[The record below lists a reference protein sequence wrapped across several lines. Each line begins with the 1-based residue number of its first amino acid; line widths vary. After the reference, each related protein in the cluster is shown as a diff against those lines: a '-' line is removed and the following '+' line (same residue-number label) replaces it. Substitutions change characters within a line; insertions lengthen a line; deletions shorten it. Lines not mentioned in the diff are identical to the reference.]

1 MKSLMQLL
9 LCVLTDVSTLCRA
22 STTRDFK
29 TISARVEHEGLSFLT
44 ISLPNF
50 SKDFERSLEVQ
61 HVDTSLFL
69 GFKKRGALPCLFRGL
84 LCQVFDPG
92 SGILLEEPNHDAIFS
107 IRQACLLYKKLSLP
121 CTDKRTKAAYD
132 GYVQCDQEVGERS
145 RNLHSSLY
153 ERFGDIS
160 DVLWGSTLQSVNS
173 VVRRG
178 THVPRHGP
186 GATAQR
192 ISGNRKFSIKEWHS
206 RLDVF
211 FPSDVFCIPSWNA
224 AESLEQIDFLEP
236 DAERPSRVIT
246 VPKTLKTPR
255 IIAIEPLCMQYAQQS
270 LLEILVPCLEKSTV
284 LSGALGFT
292 NQVPNQQ
299 LALSSSKTGVSS
311 TLDLSE
317 ASDRVSNLLVRRM
330 LECVPDL
337 SGAIQACRSTSADVP
352 GHGVKLLAKFASMGS
367 ATCFPIEAMVFL
379 TVVLS
384 AILRSQGAPVTL
396 RSLKRALKGVRIYGD
411 DIIVPTEYAPTVISE
426 LSDFGLK
433 VNLAKT
439 FVTGKFRESCGMDA
453 YDGTDVKPTYARR
466 MLPESRHNT
475 ENVISLFSLYNQLYK
490 AGLWCGAKYLL
501 TWMEERKLPNPCV
514 ANTSPVLGL
523 HSFLGYEVERM
534 CPNLHRP
541 LVKGFV
547 VKATPRTDPLSG
559 YAALLKYF
567 LKRGSDPFFDAKHL
581 ERYGRPEHVDIK
593 ARWATPF

>member
-9 LCVLTDVSTLCRA
+9 LCVLTDVSTLCHA

-29 TISARVEHEGLSFLT
+29 TISARVDHEGLSFLT

-50 SKDFERSLEVQ
+50 CKDFERSLEVQ
-61 HVDTSLFL
+61 HVDSSLFL
-69 GFKKRGALPCLFRGL
+69 GFKKCGALPCLFKGL
-84 LCQVFDPG
+84 LSQVFDAG

-121 CTDKRTKAAYD
+121 CTVKRTRAAFD
-132 GYVQCDQEVGERS
+132 GYVQCDQEVRERS
-145 RNLHSSLY
+145 RDLHPSLY

-224 AESLEQIDFLEP
+224 VESLERIDFLEP

-255 IIAIEPLCMQYAQQS
+255 IIAIEPLCMQYTQQS
-270 LLEILVPCLEKSTV
+270 LLEILVPCLETSSV

-292 NQVPNQQ
+292 DQEPNQQ
-299 LALSSSKTGVSS
+299 LALSSSKTGASS

-317 ASDRVSNLLVRRM
+317 ASDRVSNLLVLRM
-330 LECVPDL
+330 LSCVPDL
-337 SGAIQACRSTSADVP
+337 SGAVQTSRSTRANVP
-352 GHGVKLLAKFASMGS
+352 GHGVKHLAKFASMGS
-367 ATCFPIEAMVFL
+367 ATCFPIESMVFL

-384 AILRSQGAPVTL
+384 AILRSQGAPGT
-396 RSLKRALKGVRIYGD
+396 LKRIKKALKGVRIYGD
-411 DIIVPTEYAPTVISE
+411 DIIVPIEYAEIVISE

-439 FVTGKFRESCGMDA
+439 FKQGKFRESCGMDA
-453 YDGTDVKPTYARR
+453 YDGTDVKPTYVRR
-466 MLPESRHNT
+466 LLPESRRST
-475 ENVISLFSLYNQLYK
+475 ENVVSLFSLYNQLYE
-490 AGLWCGAKYLL
+490 AGLWCGAQYLR
-501 TWMEERKLPNPCV
+501 TWMEKKKLPHPRV
-514 ANTSPVLGL
+514 AKTSPVLGL
-523 HSFLGYEVERM
+523 HSVLGYENERM
-534 CPNLHRP
+534 CPTLQRP

-547 VKATPRTDPLSG
+547 VTGTPRADPLDG

-567 LKRGSDPFFDAKHL
+567 LKRGEEPFFDVKHL
-581 ERYGRPEHVDIK
+581 ERYGRPERVDIK
-593 ARWATPF
+593 VRWATPY

>member
-9 LCVLTDVSTLCRA
+9 FCVLEDSSTFCRA

-29 TISARVEHEGLSFLT
+29 TISARVEHEGMSFLT

-50 SKDFERSLEVQ
+50 CKDFERSLEVQ
-61 HVDTSLFL
+61 YVDTSLFL

-92 SGILLEEPNHDAIFS
+92 SGFLLEEPNHDAIFF
-107 IRQACLLYKKLSLP
+107 IRQITLLYKKLSLQ
-121 CTDKRTKAAYD
+121 CTDKRIKAAFD
-132 GYVQCDQEVGERS
+132 GYVQCDNEVRERS
-145 RNLHSSLY
+145 RNLHPSLY
-153 ERFGDIS
+153 ERFGSIS

-192 ISGNRKFSIKEWHS
+192 ISGNRKFSIQEWHS

-211 FPSDVFCIPSWNA
+211 FPSDVFCIPSWNDVD
-224 AESLEQIDFLEP
+224 SLERIDFLEP
-236 DAERPSRVIT
+236 DAERPVRVIT

-255 IIAIEPLCMQYAQQS
+255 IIAIEPVCMQYTQQS

-284 LSGALGFT
+284 LRGALGFT

-317 ASDRVSNLLVRRM
+317 ASDRVSNLLVLRM
-330 LECVPDL
+330 LDCVPDF
-337 SGAIQACRSTSADVP
+337 SGALQACRSTSADVP
-352 GHGVKLLAKFASMGS
+352 GHGIITLAKFASMGS
-367 ATCFPIEAMVFL
+367 ASCFPVEAMVFL
-379 TVVLS
+379 TICLS
-384 AILRSQGAPVTL
+384 GILRRQGTPVTL
-396 RSLKRALKGVRIYGD
+396 KSLKKAMEGVRIYGD
-411 DIIVPTEYAPTVISE
+411 DIVVPTEYAQSVISE
-426 LSDFGLK
+426 LTDFGLK
-433 VNLAKT
+433 VNLAKS

-453 YDGTDVKPTYARR
+453 YDGTDVKPTYVRR
-466 MLPESRHNT
+466 MFPESRRDT

-490 AGLWCGAKYLL
+490 AGLWCAAGFLL
-501 TWMEERKLPNPCV
+501 KHMRKVKLPHPCV
-514 ANTSPVLGL
+514 ADTSPVLGL
-523 HSFLGYEVERM
+523 HSVLGYETERM
-534 CPNLHRP
+534 CPDLHRP
-541 LVKGFV
+541 LVKGLV
-547 VKATPRTDPLSG
+547 VKGTPRSDPLSG
-559 YAALLKYF
+559 YAALLKFF
-567 LKRGSDPFFDAKHL
+567 LKRGLDPIFDVKHL

-593 ARWATPF
+593 ARWAPPF

>member
-9 LCVLTDVSTLCRA
+9 LCVLTDVSHLCRA

-29 TISARVEHEGLSFLT
+29 TISARVEHEGISFLT
-44 ISLPNF
+44 ISLPLF
-50 SKDFERSLEVQ
+50 CKDFERSLELGI
-61 HVDTSLFL
+61 VDTSRFL
-69 GFKKRGALPCLFRGL
+69 GFKKHGALPCLFKGL

-121 CTDKRTKAAYD
+121 CTDKRTRAAFD
-132 GYVQCDQEVGERS
+132 GYVQCDKEVRERS

-173 VVRRG
+173 VVRHG
-178 THVPRHGP
+178 QHVPRHGP

-224 AESLEQIDFLEP
+224 ADHLDGIDFLEP

-255 IIAIEPLCMQYAQQS
+255 IIAIEPVCMQYTQQS
-270 LLEILVPCLEKSTV
+270 LLELLVPCLEKSTV

-292 NQVPNQQ
+292 DQVPNQQ

-317 ASDRVSNLLVRRM
+317 ASDRVSNLLVLRM
-330 LECVPDL
+330 LACVPDL
-337 SGAIQACRSTSADVP
+337 SGAIQACRSTRADVP
-352 GHGVKLLAKFASMGS
+352 GHGVITLAKFASMGS
-367 ATCFPIEAMVFL
+367 ATCFPVEAMTFL
-379 TVVLS
+379 VIVLS
-384 AILRSQGAPVTL
+384 GILRSQGSPVTL
-396 RSLKRALKGVRIYGD
+396 KSLKRALKGVRIYGD
-411 DIIVPTEYAPTVISE
+411 DIIVPTEYAPIVISE

-433 VNLAKT
+433 VNLAKS

-453 YDGTDVKPTYARR
+453 YDGSNVKPTYCSDL
-466 MLPESRHNT
+466 LPESRRNT
-475 ENVISLFSLYNQLYK
+475 ENVISLFSLYNQLYL
-490 AGLWCGAKYLL
+490 AGLWCGARYLL
-501 TWMEERKLPNPCV
+501 AWMREKKLHHPCV

-523 HSFLGYEVERM
+523 HSVLGYETERM
-534 CPNLHRP
+534 CPDLHRP

-547 VKATPRTDPLSG
+547 VKATPRSDPLDG